1 MSQVTEKTILRRVYG
16 KGRGWAFSQ
25 KDLTD
30 FGSRSALDVALHRLC
45 TQGTIRRVLR
55 GIYDFPRH
63 SALLGEPLSPDID
76 QVAHALARKFG
87 WRILPNGP
95 SALNL
100 MGLSTQ
106 VPAQYLY
113 LSDGPDRSYRVGT
126 TDLMFK
132 QTALKEARFVLRE
145 SSVIVQG
152 LKSLGQEALSAEV
165 IAKIRDWLPP
175 ALCPKILTDTRTATG
190 WVYEVIRK
198 ICGGGGNS
206 GGPLPQKADEIN

>member
-1 MSQVTEKTILRRVYG
+1 MSQATEKTILRRVYG

-25 KDLTD
+25 NDLAD

-55 GIYDFPRH
+55 GIYDYPRH

-106 VPAQYLY
+106 VPAQYGGV
-113 LSDGPDRSYRVGT
+113 SPNPRKFR
-126 TDLMFK
+126 
-132 QTALKEARFVLRE
+132 QLK
-145 SSVIVQG
+145 
-152 LKSLGQEALSAEV
+152 LG
-165 IAKIRDWLPP
+165 P
-175 ALCPKILTDTRTATG
+175 ALTTARPMACPQHRHIAASIRRWSRLAEMGSAKRTWCSVVPKILEA
-190 WVYEVIRK
+190 V
-198 ICGGGGNS
+198 
-206 GGPLPQKADEIN
+206 